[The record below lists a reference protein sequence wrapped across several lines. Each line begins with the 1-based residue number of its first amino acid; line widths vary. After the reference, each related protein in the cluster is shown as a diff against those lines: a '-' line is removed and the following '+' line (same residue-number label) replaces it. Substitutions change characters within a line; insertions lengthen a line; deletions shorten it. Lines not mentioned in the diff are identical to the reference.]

1 MCEFLTGLES
11 KGRPVRGWKA
21 LVAVAS
27 NEWRFC
33 FFQLLQ
39 GRKGE
44 GLWARCGGR
53 TQVKADRRSQLMP
66 RLANVHKSLR
76 EASQHLRY

>member
-1 MCEFLTGLES
+1 MTPSVCEFLTGLES

-21 LVAVAS
+21 FVAVAS

-39 GRKGE
+39 GLKGE

-53 TQVKADRRSQLMP
+53 K
-66 RLANVHKSLR
+66 HKGR
-76 EASQHLRY
+76 P

>member
-1 MCEFLTGLES
+1 MHTAENENDYKDARLVLTGLES
-11 KGRPVRGWKA
+11 SGRPVQGWKA

-39 GRKGE
+39 GRRGE
-44 GLWARCGGR
+44 GL
-53 TQVKADRRSQLMP
+53 
-66 RLANVHKSLR
+66 
-76 EASQHLRY
+76 

>member
-1 MCEFLTGLES
+1 M
-11 KGRPVRGWKA
+11 RGWKA

-39 GRKGE
+39 GRKGA

-53 TQVKADRRSQLMP
+53 KQMTADCKNSFMSY
-66 RLANVHKSLR
+66 LANFNKVTLGIAASLDKR
-76 EASQHLRY
+76 SIQ

>member
-1 MCEFLTGLES
+1 MHKFEDEDYDFDFGEVCVSACAFLTGLES

-21 LVAVAS
+21 FVAVAS

-39 GRKGE
+39 GRSGE
-44 GLWARCGGR
+44 GL
-53 TQVKADRRSQLMP
+53 
-66 RLANVHKSLR
+66 
-76 EASQHLRY
+76 